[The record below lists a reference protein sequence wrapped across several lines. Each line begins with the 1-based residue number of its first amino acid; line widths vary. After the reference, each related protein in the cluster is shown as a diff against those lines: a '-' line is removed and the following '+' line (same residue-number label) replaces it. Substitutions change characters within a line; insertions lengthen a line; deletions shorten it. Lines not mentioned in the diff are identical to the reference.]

1 MGIENSREQFSL
13 AWLGS
18 HIYSIFVPDPFTVAE
33 ECMALISWTWDISPT
48 LEAGTG
54 STPPTPQR
62 LGVGER
68 WFPPKGRKKMHRRQ
82 KKIIHL
88 STTVNCNCNLLFP
101 QHNYPISEYNSISIN
116 ERRTGRLSHIKE
128 HCCLW
133 IRKVAYLSFVL
144 SGKVTSRPI
153 KQNWSNTHPSR
164 HSFIHVTL
172 MSPYSEIGP
181 ELGTE
186 ATKINKAA
194 P

>member
-1 MGIENSREQFSL
+1 MGIENSQEQFSL
-13 AWLGS
+13 AWLRS
-18 HIYSIFVPDPFTVAE
+18 HIYSVFAPDPFTVAE
-33 ECMALISWTWDISPT
+33 EWMVLISWTWDISPT

-54 STPPTPQR
+54 STPLTPQR

-68 WFPPKGRKKMHRRQ
+68 FPPKGRRKMHRRQ

-88 STTVNCNCNLLFP
+88 STTVNCNYNLLFP
-101 QHNYPISEYNSISIN
+101 QHNYPISEYNSVSIN
-116 ERRTGRLSHIKE
+116 ERRTWRLSHIKQ
-128 HCCLW
+128 HCCLR
-133 IRKVAYLSFVL
+133 IRNVACLSSVL
-144 SGKVTSRPI
+144 SGKVTSRPS
-153 KQNWSNTHPSR
+153 KQNWSNTHPCM

-172 MSPYSEIGP
+172 VSPYSEIGP